1 MIHATQLTFIEP
13 CSTVPGQGCDLNC
26 LAVGLSMD
34 FEVSFSPF
42 HWMWFRAVLTW
53 QTHHR
58 LQLLFTVM
66 KVSQRSGDRGDNY
79 LTNIIAAFFYLC
91 VTIFWIRSF
100 RGKVH
105 FYVRWAKFQ
114 GHLIVH
120 PCRVDFK
127 GDLVFEDLVL

>member
-1 MIHATQLTFIEP
+1 MIHDTQLTFIEP

-42 HWMWFRAVLTW
+42 HRMWFRAVLTW

-66 KVSQRSGDRGDNY
+66 KVSQRSGDRGD
-79 LTNIIAAFFYLC
+79 IISQTLLQPSFTY
-91 VTIFWIRSF
+91 VSRSSGSEAS
-100 RGKVH
+100 GK
-105 FYVRWAKFQ
+105 KF
-114 GHLIVH
+114 ISM
-120 PCRVDFK
+120 
-127 GDLVFEDLVL
+127 